1 MTNPSD
7 GDFQRLLN
15 SPGRSSET
23 TRELH
28 ALEHRTV
35 TDRLWDTFATNP
47 QRERAVRAIGPIAV
61 VLTAAGTRLWNL
73 GFPKTLIF
81 DETFYVKDAYTL
93 SKLGYEGTWPAN
105 PDPGFAAGKVNTYL
119 TPGSFVVHPP
129 LGKWII
135 SLGFD
140 WLGATNAVSWRI
152 MTAIVGILA
161 IILLMMIAKY
171 LFKSTLVATIVGFLM
186 AIDGNAIVMSRVG
199 LLDNFVMFFALL
211 GFGAIL
217 LDRQWTAVRLSMW
230 IAKRGANGKSTDWGP
245 ALWWRPW
252 LILAGLAFGLDSA
265 VKWSGIYFLA
275 VLVVYTLLVDII
287 ARHHAKVPYGS
298 GGAIL
303 KQGPASFL
311 LTVPIAAAAYLVTWT
326 GWFVTKGGYNRTY
339 ADQPGNAWTGPI
351 AWVPHAF
358 QSWWNFEYQVYQY
371 NVNEHSPHP
380 YAANP
385 LTWLLM
391 IRPTSMYFTSA
402 NYGQNGCT
410 ASFCGSSIT
419 GIANPL
425 IWYAAVAAA
434 IYLVYRLIRYHE
446 WRVGLILAG
455 LAAGYLPWMFYLGR
469 TVFQFYTIAFEPY
482 LLLALAYVVWKIIGK
497 RGDPEYRRA
506 IGMRWIAVF
515 LVAAVAISVFFW
527 PLWTGTQIDFK
538 YMQLHYWIPTW
549 E

>member
-1 MTNPSD
+1 MTNPGD

-15 SPGRSSET
+15 SPGRSAET
-23 TRELH
+23 TRQLH
-28 ALEHRTV
+28 SLEHRTV
-35 TDRLWDTFATNP
+35 TDRLWDALATTP
-47 QRERAVRAIGPIAV
+47 GRERIVRAVGPIAV

-73 GFPKTLIF
+73 GLPKSLVF

-140 WLGATNAVSWRI
+140 WLGATNSVSWRI
-152 MTAIVGILA
+152 MSAIVGILA
-161 IILLMMIAKY
+161 VILLMMIAKY

-275 VLVVYTLLVDII
+275 VLVVYTLVVDIF
-287 ARHHAKVPYGS
+287 ARYHAKVPHGIP
-298 GGAIL
+298 GTFL
-303 KQGPASFL
+303 KQAPVSFL
-311 LTVPIAAAAYLVTWT
+311 LTVPIAAAAYMASWT

-434 IYLVYRLIRYHE
+434 IYLVYRLIRYRE
-446 WRVGLILAG
+446 WRVGLILTG
-455 LAAGYLPWMFYLGR
+455 LAAGYLPWMLYLGR
-469 TVFQFYTIAFEPY
+469 TVFQFYTIAFEPTSY
-482 LLLALAYVVWKIIGK
+482 SRSRTSSGN
-497 RGDPEYRRA
+497 
-506 IGMRWIAVF
+506 
-515 LVAAVAISVFFW
+515 
-527 PLWTGTQIDFK
+527 
-538 YMQLHYWIPTW
+538 
-549 E
+549 